1 MVAAKTFGLI
11 VVGLASCAAAA
22 AQDNSNLINSSRPT
36 ISTSSGIQDKGV
48 LQVELGY
55 DGYPGTPPGN
65 QQAFAVTIY
74 YAITSRVRV
83 DFAVDPIQTS
93 NLSGPPASKSTGVG
107 TIALGGKVVV
117 LPEKTYPGIAIQYE
131 GQLPTASNAGL
142 QGEGQQAILLVSRHW
157 QKYTIQAAPSFV
169 EVNCQQRCQLGGQ
182 QALAFGYDTS
192 AKTTL
197 YAEAWGQNVATSN
210 TLPGSYVFAGF
221 LHKFNDNVALNGG
234 LRFGVSDHSSSFGPT
249 LGLTFGRRL
258 APR

>member
-65 QQAFAVTIY
+65 QQA
-74 YAITSRVRV
+74 
-83 DFAVDPIQTS
+83 FAVDPIQTS